1 MTSVHNFRSKPLKII
16 SWITLAVISLLFVL
30 LLIFNFN
37 VIALLL
43 FILILSILT
52 YVIFILN
59 RRKIII
65 NNDSLT
71 IVEFLTESIN
81 AQEIETIELTP
92 IYSITI
98 KTTYGVIRS
107 SGYLFL
113 RGCDSSKNEKL
124 VEELNNWLKNIKISK
139 EHL

>member
-1 MTSVHNFRSKPLKII
+1 MNSVHNSRSKPLKII
-16 SWITLAVISLLFVL
+16 SWIILAVISLLFVL
-30 LLIFNFN
+30 ILIFNFN

-43 FILILSILT
+43 FVLVLSILT

-92 IYSITI
+92 IYSIII

-113 RGCDSSKNEKL
+113 KRCDSSKNEKL
-124 VEELNNWLKNIKISK
+124 VEELNNWLKNVKK
-139 EHL
+139 